1 MTLDKHS
8 EAAFPARFL
17 VNFYQDNVGSDLADT
32 FPGDHIFRIS
42 SQEPAQFPGPGTM
55 RASTVPVRQSISRS
69 LTQPRE
75 RQVQILI
82 TSFRF
87 RSHKRMTASG
97 TGISFR
103 LSYASERETVTDIS
117 IDSHPMIRYTLTKR
131 VRFRR
136 VSGGGSI

>member
-1 MTLDKHS
+1 MTNIQRQLFRHVSSSIFIRMISAPIWLIHS
-8 EAAFPARFL
+8 QGITYSVSLPR
-17 VNFYQDNVGSDLADT
+17 NQHS
-32 FPGDHIFRIS
+32 
-42 SQEPAQFPGPGTM
+42 FPGPGTM